1 MKHRPFIEIIDFNAE
16 LKEYKYLCRRKSKK
30 FTYYLDWKKHMFS
43 LIEKFEDKNDL
54 ENFKYFCRNRER
66 STRSTASTYLSL
78 IIMFATVC
86 IDNFIVDIN
95 LLVWILIF
103 FIIIGIIV
111 WQNNA
116 YEKENYFYKDIL
128 EIIQEV
134 ESKKFNFTKKSSD
147 MV

>member
-86 IDNFIVDIN
+86 IDNFIVDNRFRVLKYNKIE
-95 LLVWILIF
+95 
-103 FIIIGIIV
+103 IV
-111 WQNNA
+111 N
-116 YEKENYFYKDIL
+116 KDIIDIEDNGNY
-128 EIIQEV
+128 EID
-134 ESKKFNFTKKSSD
+134 KSEIVISNKEKNSRIIKW
-147 MV
+147 